1 MKKITVASIVFSIL
15 FVTAAIADEP
25 DELIVTTIRADNTK
39 IPGTSLKRPADNII
53 QQLRVS
59 SESPDEKTRKAEIFD
74 TLRLIAASAKDKNI
88 EPCVVVNNRVVVP
101 LKIEPATLKI
111 VRGSRADTSEVVICI
126 KTKVNPGV
134 SNAVIQYA
142 KLKEFPTT
150 VKAVGRAAI
159 DLYGDID
166 ASIINPMQYREAVIK
181 LYAADAKLV
190 TASLSADY
198 RVITRGIDRQLQWM
212 RDGMT
217 DVVLF
222 IPYEYDV
229 VPVNAAPLM
238 RTAN

>member
-1 MKKITVASIVFSIL
+1 MNKIKLGSLIVAIL
-15 FVTAAIADEP
+15 LISNAVAADEG
-25 DELIVTTIRADNTK
+25 DELIVTTVRADNTK

-53 QQLRVS
+53 QRLRVS
-59 SESPDEKTRKAEIFD
+59 SESPDEKTRKTEIFD
-74 TLRLIAASAKDKNI
+74 TLRLLVNTAKEKNI
-88 EPCVVVNNRVVVP
+88 EPCVIVDNRVIVP
-101 LKIEPATLKI
+101 LKVDPATLKI
-111 VRGSRADTSEVVICI
+111 VRGSRSDTSEVSICI

-134 SNAVIQYA
+134 SNAVALYS
-142 KLKEFPTT
+142 KLKEFPAA
-150 VKAVGRAAI
+150 VKPVGRAAI
-159 DLYGDID
+159 DLFGEID
-166 ASIINPMQYREAVIK
+166 VSIINPVQYREPVIK

-190 TASLSADY
+190 TAALSADY

-229 VPVNAAPLM
+229 VPLNGPLT